1 MSTSP
6 VPIPISEGAVGAIAG
21 IVGAALSYG
30 AIRDTATCTA
40 MQIKEKGFSYEF
52 YPALATST
60 RVTKDTKNIFQV
72 IRHGIIIRTQEGNYY
87 YVGGKSKY
95 WASGRAIQA
104 YQGGAIF
111 YNGTKGLITKMRDK
125 ESNIVVVRMMAN
137 RISSAWLQPNP
148 PEGCNTPFVGWFLD
162 ALESAA
168 GGAIMM
174 NYIPYF
180 TSRSFSD
187 IEVPGELITVSGGHY
202 SADTLAGLLRTDSG
216 LPPFPYMVIATI
228 SKQATFKVPPAVQR
242 GSAYVLF
249 PASVMDGLCKFFLV
263 GSFEK
268 YCSKLVSNTSYNE
281 ALIGAPV
288 FMSFSCTSGCKSVGL
303 IGLVFDGNMLNVGG
317 YSFGD
322 LLIVEPPPYPYTDAG
337 MLAYADELGVKDV
350 LDLSIRGV
358 ENAEK
363 AISSIVSVYGISAV
377 IASAIVYYIIWTDN
391 VDEMVNNAKPY
402 IEKAKNV
409 VERVR
414 EELIKTRNY
423 RLLSY
428 VDECVAQQDLD
439 LDENDIYQG
448 ALDCVFSNIE
458 NVGY

>member
-1 MSTSP
+1 MSTGP
-6 VPIPISEGAVGAIAG
+6 FPIPIPEGAVGAIAG
-21 IVGAALSYG
+21 IIGAALSYG
-30 AIRDTATCTA
+30 SIRDTATCTA
-40 MQIKEKGFSYEF
+40 MQMKEKGFSYEF
-52 YPALATST
+52 YPALATSV
-60 RVTKDTKNIFQV
+60 RVSKDTKNIFQV
-72 IRHGIIIRTQEGNYY
+72 IRHGIIIRTQEGHYY

-95 WASGRAIQA
+95 WVSDRSFQA
-104 YQGGAIF
+104 YQGGTNF
-111 YNGTKGLITKMRDK
+111 YNNTNGLVTKIRDN
-125 ESNIVVVRMMAN
+125 ESNIVVVRMRAN

-168 GGAIMM
+168 AGAIMT
-174 NYIPYF
+174 NYLPEF
-180 TSRSFSD
+180 TIESRND
-187 IEVPGELITVSGGHY
+187 IKVPGNLIYESGGHY
-202 SADTLAGLLRTDSG
+202 TADNLSGVLRAISTR
-216 LPPFPYMVIATI
+216 PPFPYMAIATI

-263 GSFEK
+263 GSFEE
-268 YCSKLVSNTSYNE
+268 YCSDLVSNTSYNE

-337 MLAYADELGVKDV
+337 MLAYADELGVKDA

-363 AISSIVSVYGISAV
+363 AISSIVSAYGISGV
-377 IASAIVYYIIWTDN
+377 IASAIISYIIWTDN
-391 VDEMVNNAKPY
+391 VDEMVNNAKAY
-402 IEKAKNV
+402 VEKAKNA

-448 ALDCVFSNIE
+448 ALGCVFSNIE

>member
-1 MSTSP
+1 MSTGP
-6 VPIPISEGAVGAIAG
+6 VPIPIPEGAVVAIAG
-21 IVGAALSYG
+21 IIGAALSYG
-30 AIRDTATCTA
+30 SIRDTATCTA
-40 MQIKEKGFSYEF
+40 MQMKEKGFSYEF
-52 YPALATST
+52 YPALATSV
-60 RVTKDTKNIFQV
+60 RVSKATKNIFQV
-72 IRHGIIIRTQEGNYY
+72 IRHGIIIRTQEGHYY

-95 WASGRAIQA
+95 WVSDRSFQA
-104 YQGGAIF
+104 YQGGTNF
-111 YNGTKGLITKMRDK
+111 YNNTNGLVTKIRDN
-125 ESNIVVVRMMAN
+125 ESNIVVVRMRAN

-168 GGAIMM
+168 AGAIMM

-202 SADTLAGLLRTDSG
+202 SADSLSGILRADSG

-263 GSFEK
+263 GSSEK

-337 MLAYADELGVKDV
+337 MLAYADELGVKDA

-363 AISSIVSVYGISAV
+363 AISSIVSAYGISGV
-377 IASAIVYYIIWTDN
+377 IASAIISYIIWTDS

-402 IEKAKNV
+402 VEKAKNA

-448 ALDCVFSNIE
+448 ALGCVFSNIE